1 MAQISPNPG
10 KILQI
15 ERRGYR
21 AIDTPAMLSSGVPA
35 QASANTNVLQPL
47 RE

>member
-1 MAQISPNPG
+1 MAQIGPNPG

-15 ERRGYR
+15 ERRGYGT
-21 AIDTPAMLSSGVPA
+21 IDVLAMLSSGVPA
-35 QASANTNVLQPL
+35 QVSANTNGLQSL